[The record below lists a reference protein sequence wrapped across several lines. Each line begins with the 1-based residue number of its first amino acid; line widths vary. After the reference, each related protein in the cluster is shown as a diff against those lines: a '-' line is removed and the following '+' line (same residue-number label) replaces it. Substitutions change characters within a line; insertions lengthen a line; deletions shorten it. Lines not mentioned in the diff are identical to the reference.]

1 MARLKKFKFELIDD
15 FGPWCWA
22 TNLQIYKSTKGRC
35 GMSAGGRKEGA
46 VTGGGR
52 WERGSH
58 RSVPDL
64 VLVALLHMCG

>member
-1 MARLKKFKFELIDD
+1 MTLDLGVGLKIL
-15 FGPWCWA
+15 
-22 TNLQIYKSTKGRC
+22 STKGRC

-52 WERGSH
+52 WERGIH

>member
-1 MARLKKFKFELIDD
+1 
-15 FGPWCWA
+15 
-22 TNLQIYKSTKGRC
+22 
-35 GMSAGGRKEGA
+35 MSAGGSKEGA

-52 WERGSH
+52 WERGIH

>member
-1 MARLKKFKFELIDD
+1 MARLKKFKFDLIDD
-15 FGPWCWA
+15 LGPWCWA
-22 TNLQIYKSTKGRC
+22 KMLSTKGRC

-52 WERGSH
+52 WERGIH

>member
-1 MARLKKFKFELIDD
+1 MTLDLGVGLKL
-15 FGPWCWA
+15 
-22 TNLQIYKSTKGRC
+22 LSTKGRC

-52 WERGSH
+52 GERGIH

-64 VLVALLHMCG
+64 ELVALLHMCG